1 MISYCGHRHFGN
13 NRVGGADTFM
23 SVQAFRTFSVIL
35 IPIFRNYSVVLSIK
49 TRIIPLTP
57 LRHTLH
63 LYQPL
68 GTADGG
74 MDDGTGDVGIDVGH
88 HAVDK
93 VVVGEIAEID
103 DEILDVVHSGS
114 TVGKEGSDV
123 LKQAGGL
130 LADVAEIDHLSLVV
144 DTGSAGDII

>member
-1 MISYCGHRHFGN
+1 
-13 NRVGGADTFM
+13 
-23 SVQAFRTFSVIL
+23 
-35 IPIFRNYSVVLSIK
+35 
-49 TRIIPLTP
+49 
-57 LRHTLH
+57 
-63 LYQPL
+63 
-68 GTADGG
+68 

-93 VVVGEIAEID
+93 VVVGEITEID

-123 LKQAGGL
+123 LKQTGGL
-130 LADVAEIDHLSLVV
+130 LADVAEIDHLSTIV